1 MNSTQAFLRATIIS
15 LPLMTLASIGQAA
28 DDYPYLSN
36 LYQHFHKNP
45 ELSFHEKE
53 TSKRLA
59 MELQRAGY
67 KVTEKVGGW
76 GVVAV
81 LRNGEGPTLMLR
93 ADMDA
98 LPVTEATGL
107 PFASKMV
114 QADKDGKVVG
124 IMHACGHD
132 IHMTSLVG
140 AARELAQRKEEWK
153 GTLVLIGQPAEER
166 GGGAKAMLADG
177 LYERFPKPDFA
188 IALHT
193 SASHATGTIAYS
205 AGPAL
210 ASVDSIDVTFKGVGG
225 HGAYPHKTKD
235 PVVLASQF
243 VLAIQTI
250 VSRELNPREPAVVT
264 VGSFQAG
271 AKHNIISDEAKLQLT
286 IRAYNP
292 ETREHIIQSLTR
304 IANGLAIAAG
314 MPEQAMPVVKVGD
327 EYTPPTIN
335 NPEFTLR
342 VMEAIKKS
350 IGENNVQAT
359 DPVMG
364 GEDFSRYSMTT
375 DKIPAVIFWVG
386 AVAPEKIAAAER
398 GEISLPSLHSPTFA
412 PVQETTL
419 RTGVKALV
427 GSALDILAKK

>member
-1 MNSTQAFLRATIIS
+1 MKRL
-15 LPLMTLASIGQAA
+15 LVLTLVAGLAQAA
-28 DDYPYLSN
+28 DDYPYLFK
-36 LYQHFHKNP
+36 LYQHFHSTP

-59 MELQRAGY
+59 MELQRAGF

-81 LRNGEGPTLMLR
+81 MRNGDGPTVLLR

-98 LPVTEATGL
+98 LPVTENTNL
-107 PFASKMV
+107 PYASKMV
-114 QADKDGKVVG
+114 STDQDGKLVG

-140 AARELAQRKEEWK
+140 AARELAARKNEWK

-177 LYERFPKPDFA
+177 LYQRFPTPDYA
-188 IALHT
+188 VALHT
-193 SASHATGTIAYS
+193 SASHAAGTIAYS

-210 ASVDSIDVTFKGVGG
+210 ASVDSIDIKFKGVGG

-235 PVVLASQF
+235 PIVLASQF
-243 VLAIQTI
+243 VLAAQTI

-271 AKHNIISDEAKLQLT
+271 AKHNIIPEQAHLQLT
-286 IRAYNP
+286 VRSYSP
-292 ETREHIIQSLTR
+292 EVREHIIDSLKR
-304 IANGLAIAAG
+304 IADGLAVTAG
-314 MPEQAMPVVKVGD
+314 MPANALPEFVVKD

-335 NPEFTLR
+335 DPELTERL
-342 VMEAIKKS
+342 MSAIGKA
-350 IGENNVQAT
+350 IGEQNVQRT

-364 GEDFSRYSMTT
+364 GEDFSRYSMTKE
-375 DKIPAVIFWVG
+375 DVPAVIFWVG
-386 AVAPEKIAAAER
+386 GVAPAKIEAADR
-398 GEISLPSLHSPTFA
+398 GEISLPSLHSPEFA
-412 PVQETTL
+412 PVPEPTI
-419 RTGVKALV
+419 RTGVKGLV
-427 GSALDILAKK
+427 TSALELLAKQ